1 MRRMSP
7 SELVRALG
15 HRARR
20 QTRTLIGRWPS
31 VARRFRT
38 GEFPTQATEVC
49 IEGFLR
55 SGNTFTVVAFQQAQP
70 RVVSIA
76 HHVHA
81 AGAVIAAVRMGT
93 PTIVLIRPPEE
104 SAISYV
110 IRWPELTIGD
120 ALRAYI
126 RFYAPLVPYR
136 DRFVVGRFDEVSSD
150 LGGVIRRLN
159 GRFGSSFEP
168 FVPTDEHLRSVVE
181 EIDRWDE
188 NTYRH
193 GGPIDLGRGRPTE
206 EKEALKATLRES
218 YRARSQA
225 RLRVRAEG
233 LYGTMTAE
241 PR

>member
-1 MRRMSP
+1 MSP
-7 SELVRALG
+7 NELVRTLG

-20 QTRTLIGRWPS
+20 ETRTVIGRWPS

-55 SGNTFTVVAFQQAQP
+55 SGNTFTVIAFQQAQP
-70 RVVSIA
+70 RVVSMA

-93 PTIVLIRPPEE
+93 PTIVLIRPPDE
-104 SAISYV
+104 SVLSYV
-110 IRWPELTIGD
+110 IRWPELTIGH
-120 ALRAYI
+120 ALRGYI
-126 RFYAPLVPYR
+126 RFYAPLAPYR

-150 LGGVIRRLN
+150 LGRVIRRLN
-159 GRFGSSFEP
+159 ERFGSSFEA
-168 FVPTDEHLRSVVE
+168 FVPTEEHLRAVVE
-181 EIDRWDE
+181 ELDRWDE

-206 EKEALKATLRES
+206 EKEALKATLRTN
-218 YRARSQA
+218 YRAPSQA
-225 RLRVRAEG
+225 RLRVRAEA
-233 LYGTMTAE
+233 LYGLMTADQ
-241 PR
+241 R